1 MASNGS
7 DGDQTDIDSLSFE
20 QALAL
25 LEQTV
30 EVLESGGLTI
40 SESTA
45 MYERGMKLALKC
57 NEMLAQAETR
67 ITRIKTTFGE
77 QMRMIEPDEMLTDE
91 SR

>member
-1 MASNGS
+1 MSSNRPENETEE
-7 DGDQTDIDSLSFE
+7 DEDLSFE
-20 QALAL
+20 EALTL

-30 EVLESGGLTI
+30 EALESGGLTI

-45 MYERGMKLALKC
+45 MHERGMKLALKC
-57 NEMLAQAETR
+57 NEMLALAETR
-67 ITRIKTTFGE
+67 ITRVRTAFGE